1 MTRIFIENNEM
12 DIDKELSYQITYAID
27 DLQQLDSKSTPFTK
41 TIILPG
47 TTKNN
52 SLLGNIF
59 EFTNSNFTIDVQP
72 NVGYNY
78 NAAKA
83 AKCRIE
89 VNGLQIIKGVIRLME
104 IIIDGNFI
112 EYECAVFGELGGFC
126 ASLSNK
132 KVEDLDFSEYDHI
145 YDLGNIVGSWD
156 QQARVDLGKTI
167 TFSSIGNVITTP
179 FNYQNYPPGT
189 VFVVT
194 GTANNN
200 GTYTVVSNNGQPN
213 VDIVVAETLVSE
225 NCFGR
230 NVRFT
235 STTVTPEG
243 TGYYYPLID
252 YGNVSTDKH
261 NYQYTA
267 FRPALYLREFL
278 DKIITGNGYTW
289 ECAFWDTAY
298 FKRLIIPNNDKSLF
312 KFGVTEYIDADYTG
326 GDTISTGY
334 PVTLPPY
341 YPMPIPFAS
350 STLNNFTTS
359 DGGKT
364 FVYSGIEP
372 INTKVSV
379 RVTGVYK
386 QKPQTYFGTQ
396 YFGNIS
402 IQTTQGSS
410 YVYLPDNTN
419 LPKVP
424 GAPAYSYFDVTVEYT
439 GGFIPGDAISVYMD
453 TDPASFPRTPD
464 RYVICFAADLSVAKE
479 PPGFVELPLGDP
491 VTINIGLPKGI
502 LQKDFF
508 ISILKMF
515 YLMVTEDKFVP
526 KKLVITPYVQFF
538 NTDRSTFLDWSDKI
552 DRGSPIKIKPMSET
566 NARFYEVG
574 FAKDSDYYNED
585 YRKKYNLGYG
595 DVIFDTAYDFA
606 KETEKVAVIFA
617 ASVLFAASGEDKVT
631 PAIFKRSGDVEEQ
644 IAHVVRIMQ
653 KKKITGVSS
662 WDILNG
668 VTVLG
673 SYTDYPYAGH
683 FDDPDLPDQD
693 INFGA
698 TKELYFVLVAGNLTN
713 NLFNI
718 FYSPYMAE
726 ITDKD
731 SRLLKA
737 KFKLSKQDIYDLNFS
752 RFVFIDGGLFRLSKV
767 VDYNTNGEDLT
778 AVELLRVINTTY

>member
-12 DIDKELSYQITYAID
+12 DIDKDLSYQITYAID

-52 SLLGNIF
+52 GLLGNIF
-59 EFTNSNFTIDVQP
+59 EITNSNFTLNELP

-89 VNGLQIIKGVIRLME
+89 VNGLQIIKGIIRLME
-104 IIIDGNFI
+104 IIIDGSFI

-132 KVEDLDFSEYDHI
+132 KVEDLDFSEYDHT
-145 YDLGNIVGSWD
+145 YDLGTIVGSWD
-156 QQARVDLGKTI
+156 QQERVDSGVFIVFTAPNLIST
-167 TFSSIGNVITTP
+167 S

-189 VFVVT
+189 VFVIS
-194 GTANNN
+194 GSNLNN
-200 GTYTVVSNNGQPN
+200 GTFTVVSNNGQSN
-213 VDIVVAETLVSE
+213 VDIIVAETIVSE
-225 NCFGR
+225 ASFST
-230 NVRFT
+230 VRFT
-235 STTVTPEG
+235 TATVTPQG

-252 YGNVSTDKH
+252 YGNVSIDKH
-261 NYQYTA
+261 DYQYTA

-289 ECAFWDTAY
+289 ECAFWDTDY

-312 KFGVTEYIDADYTG
+312 KFGVFNYIEAEYTG
-326 GDTISTGY
+326 GTTYYTGFPLFPTY
-334 PVTLPPY
+334 PAD
-341 YPMPIPFAS
+341 IPFAS
-350 STLNNFTTS
+350 STLNNFTTV
-359 DGGKT
+359 DGGVT
-364 FVYSGIEP
+364 FVYSGIDD
-372 INTKVSV
+372 INTKIKV
-379 RVTGVYK
+379 RVLGMYKSQPTFYTGTRY
-386 QKPQTYFGTQ
+386 
-396 YFGNIS
+396 NSSIE
-402 IQTTQGSS
+402 IQTTQGREH
-410 YVYLPDNTN
+410 VDLPDNQN

-424 GAPAYSYFDVTVEYT
+424 GFPDYSYFDISVELTSGFSAGDTVKGIMRVLPSPPQ
-439 GGFIPGDAISVYMD
+439 GGF
-453 TDPASFPRTPD
+453 D
-464 RYVICFAADLSVAKE
+464 RFIICTAANITAAKE
-479 PPGFVELPLGDP
+479 PPGYIELPLGDP
-491 VTINIGLPKGI
+491 VTMNIGLPKGI

-526 KKLVITPYVQFF
+526 KKLVISPYVDFF
-538 NTDRSTFLDWSDKI
+538 DTNRSTFLDWSDKI
-552 DRGSPIKIKPMSET
+552 DRSSPIKIKPMSET

-574 FAKDSDYYNED
+574 FAKDSDYYNDD
-585 YRKKYNLGYG
+585 YRKKYNIGYG
-595 DVIFDTAYDFA
+595 DIIFDTAYDFA
-606 KETEKVAVIFA
+606 KETEKVSVIFA

-631 PAIFKRSGDVEEQ
+631 PAIFKKSGDIEEK
-644 IAHVVRIMQ
+644 IAHIIRLMQ

-662 WDILNG
+662 WSILDG
-668 VTVLG
+668 VSVLG

-698 TKELYFVLVAGNLTN
+698 TKELYFVLVAGNLSN

-731 SRLLKA
+731 SRLIKA
-737 KFKLSKQDIYDLNFS
+737 KFKLSKQDIYDLNFG
-752 RFVFIDGGLFRLSKV
+752 RFVFIDGGLFRISKV